1 MPNPAVEEIRHRV
14 AIAGSVTDS
23 VSGRAIAGAIVELL
37 DPPLQTF
44 TREEGSFYFIDLPV
58 GSYTLNISAP
68 LFGTRYGVVNGL
80 NILVQ
85 NTVDNQPIL
94 DSKARVRLT
103 PTTLVGRVTRNDNNQ
118 PIERAIVQLRWSTVQ
133 TLTDK
138 EGRYTL
144 SGLLA
149 GEPTVQAS
157 AKGFSTSIQKV
168 VLTAGAETTANFSLS
183 VPP

>member
-14 AIAGSVTDS
+14 AIAGSVEDS
-23 VSGRAIAGAIVELL
+23 VSGRAIAGAIVEVVDPLL
-37 DPPLQTF
+37 QML

-68 LFGTRYGVVNGL
+68 SFGTRYGVVNGL

-85 NTVDNQPIL
+85 NTADNQPIL
-94 DSKARVRLT
+94 DSKAKVKLT
-103 PTTLVGRVTRNDNNQ
+103 PTTLVGRVTRSDNNQ

-138 EGRYTL
+138 EGHYTL
-144 SGLLA
+144 PVLA
-149 GEPTVQAS
+149 GASTAQAS
-157 AKGFSTSIQKV
+157 IKGFSTSIQKV

-183 VPP
+183 VAP

>member
-1 MPNPAVEEIRHRV
+1 MSNPAVEEIRHRV

-23 VSGRAIAGAIVELL
+23 VSGRAIAGAIVEIV
-37 DPPLQTF
+37 DSPLRTV
-44 TREEGSFYFIDLPV
+44 TREEGSFYFMDLPV

-68 LFGTRYGVVNGL
+68 SFGTRYAVVNGL

-85 NTVDNQPIL
+85 NTVDSNPIL
-94 DSKARVRLT
+94 DSKARVKLT
-103 PTTLVGRVTRNDNNQ
+103 PTTLIGRVTRNDNNQ
-118 PIERAIVQLRWSTVQ
+118 PIERAIVQLRWSAVQ
-133 TLTDK
+133 TLADK

-144 SGLLA
+144 PGLLA
-149 GEPTVQAS
+149 GALTVQAS

-183 VPP
+183 VTP